1 MAQYSF
7 ATKVR
12 LTLFIL
18 AWVVIEETLFADGA
32 KKGKKKRSSRK
43 GRAKY
48 SSDGPNYGT
57 SIKFLFWV
65 IGMLFLPVLITF
77 AYSVVKD
84 PLTPKVAKALWEQIK
99 ARTTGYLSGNK
110 GTRQE

>member
-1 MAQYSF
+1 MAQNSF
-7 ATKVR
+7 PTKVR

-18 AWVVIEETLFADGA
+18 VWVIIEETLFVDGA
-32 KKGKKKRSSRK
+32 KKKRNSRK

-65 IGMLFLPVLITF
+65 IGMLFVPVLITF
-77 AYSVVKD
+77 AYSVAKD
-84 PLTPKVAKALWEQIK
+84 PLTPKVVRALWEQIK
-99 ARTTGYLSGNK
+99 ARTTGYLSGDK